1 MRSRNSLKLAGLV
14 TAVAVFSAVTAI
26 GLSERPNVELSQQRN
41 LEIPNFSSESLMSGE
56 MISQQLLKSDG
67 YKLLNVWA
75 SWCGVCK
82 REHEELLQLSELGVP
97 IVGLNYRDQKQ
108 VAREYLSSKRNPYI
122 EAISDPNGKLA
133 VELGVIGTPE
143 TYLIDQ
149 NGRVLIKYRGELTA
163 DKWNDI
169 FSGYLNVSI

>member
-26 GLSERPNVELSQQRN
+26 ELSERPNIELSQQQN
-41 LEIPNFSSESLMSGE
+41 LEISNFSSESLVSGE

-75 SWCGVCK
+75 SWYGICK
-82 REHEELLQLSELGVP
+82 REHKELLQLSKLGVP

-108 VAREYLSSKRNPYI
+108 AAREYLSSKQNPYI
-122 EAISDPNGKLA
+122 EVISDPNGKFA
-133 VELGVIGTPE
+133 VELGVIRTPE

>member
-26 GLSERPNVELSQQRN
+26 GLSERPNVELSQQRS

-108 VAREYLSSKRNPYI
+108 AAREYLSSKRNPYI
-122 EAISDPNGKLA
+122 EVISDPNGKLA

>member
-41 LEIPNFSSESLMSGE
+41 LKIPNFSSESLMSGE

-108 VAREYLSSKRNPYI
+108 AAREYLSSKRNPYI
-122 EAISDPNGKLA
+122 EVISDPNGKLA

>member
-14 TAVAVFSAVTAI
+14 AAVSVFSAVTAI

-41 LEIPNFSSESLMSGE
+41 LEIPNFSSESLMSDE
-56 MISQQLLKSDG
+56 MISQQILKSDG

-108 VAREYLSSKRNPYI
+108 AAREYLSSKRNPYI
-122 EAISDPNGKLA
+122 EVISDPNGKLA